1 MRKALNAKPDK
12 VTKAGLFPPSELLAA
27 FARETKI
34 SSSMPITAVVDA
46 FVAAC
51 QIDAALRWKGHV
63 ELKKVATQLDV
74 PLPLE
79 DMVTFCAAP
88 CNSSDRLAVAM
99 LTEYARARSRGER
112 AGPNVR
118 LPKHKPRTLRDL
130 HDMCGKHNVL
140 DCYLWLAHRF
150 PETFP
155 ESDAAMAQKRRCIGL
170 VAAGLASRGCSCPR
184 RRRPTR
190 SSSPRRKRSRLRGGC
205 GACCEEIRRNKVLY
219 YKHGTKMAVSGRG
232 CDSRSAEHR
241 RRMYKKQLRARP
253 SGGCADL
260 PITCKQPRWMTAD
273 LDRGDKPRNG
283 RERGQGNFAGV
294 SAREYRRVF
303 Y

>member
-1 MRKALNAKPDK
+1 MAAMDERDAQYVRKALNAKPDK

-34 SSSMPITAVVDA
+34 SSSTPVTAVVDA
-46 FVAAC
+46 FVNVC
-51 QIDAALRWKGHV
+51 QIDAARYALAGHV

-99 LTEYARARSRGER
+99 LTEYAQARARGER

-170 VAAGLASRGCSCPR
+170 VATGLASRRLQLPEKKEADVKKSVAAKLVAAKSKKKP
-184 RRRPTR
+184 
-190 SSSPRRKRSRLRGGC
+190 SAKKRGRVVRG
-205 GACCEEIRRNKVLY
+205 I
-219 YKHGTKMAVSGRG
+219 
-232 CDSRSAEHR
+232 
-241 RRMYKKQLRARP
+241 KK
-253 SGGCADL
+253 
-260 PITCKQPRWMTAD
+260 K
-273 LDRGDKPRNG
+273 
-283 RERGQGNFAGV
+283 
-294 SAREYRRVF
+294 
-303 Y
+303 